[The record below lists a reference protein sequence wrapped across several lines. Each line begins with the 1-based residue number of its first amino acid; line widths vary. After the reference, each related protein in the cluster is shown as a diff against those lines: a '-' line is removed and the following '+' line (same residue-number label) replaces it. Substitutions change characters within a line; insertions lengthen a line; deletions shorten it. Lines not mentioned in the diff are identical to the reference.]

1 MSIEHYE
8 NFPVASALC
17 PARLRPAV
25 LAIYAFARTADDLAD
40 EGDAPPEERRAALQ
54 AYRTD
59 LLAAFGGRAPSA
71 RWGGVFERLDRARR
85 AHDLPLA
92 PFMHLL
98 DAFERDTHGQPYR
111 DRSELLAYCALS
123 ANPVGRLLLHL
134 YGVHGP
140 LQRDRSDAICSA
152 LQLINFWQDLGPD
165 LSRRRI
171 YVPLQDAGRH
181 GVELRDPASLR
192 DGPATQALVAELC
205 EWARALMLQGA
216 PLACEL
222 PGRIGWELRLV
233 VQGGLRILDK
243 IARLGHA
250 TIAQRPV
257 VGAADLPSMLWGALR
272 MRPAPDSRRA

>member
-40 EGDAPPEERRAALQ
+40 EGDEPPAERLQALH

-59 LLAAFGGRAPSA
+59 LLATFEDRPVST
-71 RWGGVFERLDRARR
+71 RWASVFERLGRARQ

-92 PFMHLL
+92 PFLHLL

-111 DRSELLAYCALS
+111 DRAELLGYCALS
-123 ANPVGRLLLHL
+123 ANPVGHLLLHL
-134 YGVHGP
+134 YGQHGAG
-140 LQRDRSDAICSA
+140 QRAQADAICSA
-152 LQLINFWQDLGPD
+152 LQLVNFWQDLGVD
-165 LSRRRI
+165 LSRRRV
-171 YVPLQDAGRH
+171 YLPQEDAQRH
-181 GVELRDPASLR
+181 GLDLRDPTALR

-205 EWARALMLQGA
+205 AWARALMLQGA

-243 IARLGHA
+243 IVRLQHA
-250 TIAQRPV
+250 TIAHRPV
-257 VGAADLPSMLWGALR
+257 VGAADLPALLWGALTMNR
-272 MRPAPDSRRA
+272 HR

>member
-1 MSIEHYE
+1 VSIEHYE

-40 EGDAPPEERRAALQ
+40 EGDAPACERQAALQ
-54 AYRTD
+54 AYRAELVAT
-59 LLAAFGGRAPSA
+59 FEGRAPAA
-71 RWGGVFERLDRARR
+71 RWAGIFERLGQARR
-85 AHDLPLA
+85 GHDLPLA
-92 PFMHLL
+92 PLLHLL
-98 DAFERDTHGQPYR
+98 DAFERDTRAEPYR
-111 DRSELLAYCALS
+111 DRTELLAYCALS
-123 ANPVGRLLLHL
+123 ANPVGHLLLHL
-134 YGVHGP
+134 YGVHG
-140 LQRDRSDAICSA
+140 QAQQQRSDAICTA
-152 LQLINFWQDLGPD
+152 LQLINFWQDLGLD
-165 LSRRRI
+165 LSRRRV

-181 GVELRDPASLR
+181 GVDLQDPAGLR
-192 DGPATQALVAELC
+192 DGPATQAMVAELC
-205 EWARALMLQGA
+205 AWARALMLQGA

-257 VGAADLPSMLWGALR
+257 VGPADLPAMLWGALW
-272 MRPAPDSRRA
+272 MRPAPAGQSA